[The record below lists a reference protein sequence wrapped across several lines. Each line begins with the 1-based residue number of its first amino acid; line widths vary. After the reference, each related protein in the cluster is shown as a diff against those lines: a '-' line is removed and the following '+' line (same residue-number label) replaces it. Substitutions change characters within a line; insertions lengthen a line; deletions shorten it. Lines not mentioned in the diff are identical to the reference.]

1 MTFER
6 NLPIYKHGLVGFAI
20 YLGNDPALQALA
32 EKHAGQVHV
41 RVSKPVTPGTE
52 EQNRAMH
59 SLLKEYYVSG
69 FHSAPEGCTLEA
81 FKLYIKIQYGPC
93 HEMDYQGR
101 PVRVPKSWADYTKQE
116 RSDLLNGLIS
126 EIHQTGAFAAC
137 PKLQEIIAGMES
149 EA

>member
-6 NLPIYKHGLVGFAI
+6 NLAI
-20 YLGNDPALQALA
+20 YRHSPSGYVVFFPEDPSLQALA

-93 HEMDYQGR
+93 LEMDYQGR
-101 PVRVPKSWADYTKQE
+101 PVRVPKSWSDYTKQE
-116 RSDLLNGLIS
+116 RSDLIDGLVA

-137 PKLQEIIAGMES
+137 PKLQEIIAWMERES
-149 EA
+149 